1 MSLHFKICVSEN
13 LSTSRSRTRKTIGE
27 EADKVD
33 AYGFKKGFS
42 LVKVV
47 PKAEYDAHAHG
58 QITRDGKIK
67 DVQEVR
73 ILVTDASGNI
83 TATRTINANLTIKGT
98 LTADKVIGAV
108 YA

>member
-1 MSLHFKICVSEN
+1 MVRRQTRWTHTGLRKALVW
-13 LSTSRSRTRKTIGE
+13 SRSRRKR
-27 EADKVD
+27 
-33 AYGFKKGFS
+33 S
-42 LVKVV
+42 LT
-47 PKAEYDAHAHG
+47 
-58 QITRDGKIK
+58 ITRNGKIK

-83 TATRTINANLTIKGT
+83 TATRTINADLTIKGT

>member
-1 MSLHFKICVSEN
+1 M
-13 LSTSRSRTRKTIGE
+13 
-27 EADKVD
+27 D

-47 PKAEYDAHAHG
+47 PKTEYDAHAHG

-83 TATRTINANLTIKGT
+83 TAARTINTNLTIKGT

>member
-1 MSLHFKICVSEN
+1 M
-13 LSTSRSRTRKTIGE
+13 
-27 EADKVD
+27 D

-47 PKAEYDAHAHG
+47 PKEEFDAHTHG
-58 QITRDGKIK
+58 QITRDGKMK
-67 DVQEVR
+67 GVQEVK
-73 ILVTDASGNI
+73 LLLTDASGNI
-83 TATRTINANLTIKGT
+83 TATRTINADLTIEGT

>member
-1 MSLHFKICVSEN
+1 M
-13 LSTSRSRTRKTIGE
+13 
-27 EADKVD
+27 D

-42 LVKVV
+42 LVKVA

-58 QITRDGKIK
+58 KITRDGKIK

-83 TATRTINANLTIKGT
+83 TATRTISADLTIKGT

>member
-1 MSLHFKICVSEN
+1 M
-13 LSTSRSRTRKTIGE
+13 
-27 EADKVD
+27 D

-47 PKAEYDAHAHG
+47 PKAEYDAHSHG

>member
-1 MSLHFKICVSEN
+1 M
-13 LSTSRSRTRKTIGE
+13 
-27 EADKVD
+27 D

-73 ILVTDASGNI
+73 ILATDASGNI